1 MKTKTSEIGSQ
12 ITLRWYA
19 EKPFAYAIREK
30 YQQRMIIGFI
40 FGTSLLALALLSY
53 FISGALEGGEVVEK
67 RKPVVINVQADPP
80 PPPSEV
86 QKQEITETSTGG
98 GEIASDAVV
107 TSSQAAAVSEAVSAG
122 VEAALGEALASG
134 LLAESGGGIPV
145 AMEGAVGDAGF
156 LGSTAAGGLRG
167 LGAVGVGGLG
177 STGLG
182 GGDGSGIGFG
192 TQGAGGG
199 LAGPGSGKGLGGGTG
214 RGLGVGRA
222 GKLALS
228 TNFAKMSVGA
238 GGRSKE
244 EIEAVVKAN
253 QPAIYAC
260 YVEARQAGDIKGTMV
275 VRVLIAPD
283 GAVRDAQIVKTSIT
297 NQNMQRCIVGKMRR
311 MKFKAISGSTIQQV
325 DIPYD
330 FTESE

>member
-12 ITLRWYA
+12 VALRWYA
-19 EKPFAYAIREK
+19 EKPFAYKIREE
-30 YQQRMIIGFI
+30 YQKRMTIGFVLGI
-40 FGTSLLALALLSY
+40 SLFAAALLSY

-86 QKQEITETSTGG
+86 QKQEVTEAAT
-98 GEIASDAVV
+98 GEIGGDAVV

-134 LLAESGGGIPV
+134 LLAEASSGIPT
-145 AMEGAVGDAGF
+145 AMEGATGDAGF
-156 LGSTAAGGLRG
+156 LGSTSAGGLRG
-167 LGAVGVGGLG
+167 LGAAGVGGLG

-192 TQGAGGG
+192 GQGAGGG
-199 LAGPGSGKGLGGGTG
+199 LGGPGSASGLGGGTG
-214 RGLGVGRA
+214 KGLGVGRS
-222 GKLALS
+222 GKLALN
-228 TNFAKMSVGA
+228 TNFAKLSVGS

-244 EIEAVVKAN
+244 EIAAVVRAN
-253 QPAIYAC
+253 QPAVYAC
-260 YVEARQAGDIKGTMV
+260 YAEARAAGDLKGSMV
-275 VRVLIAPD
+275 IRVLIAPD
-283 GAVRDAQIVKTSIT
+283 GAVRDAQVVKTSIT

-311 MKFKAISGSTIQQV
+311 MKFKPISSNTIQQV

-330 FTESE
+330 FSDAE

>member
-12 ITLRWYA
+12 VALRWYA
-19 EKPFAYAIREK
+19 ERPFAYRIREEYRK
-30 YQQRMIIGFI
+30 RMTIGFVL
-40 FGTSLLALALLSY
+40 GVSLFAAALLSY
-53 FISGALEGGEVVEK
+53 FISGAFAGGEVVER

-86 QKQEITETSTGG
+86 QRQEVAETATGEIGG
-98 GEIASDAVV
+98 GAVV
-107 TSSQAAAVSEAVSAG
+107 TAGQAAALSEAVSAG

-134 LLAESGGGIPV
+134 LLAEAGSGIPT

-156 LGSTAAGGLRG
+156 LGSTSAGGLRG

-192 TQGAGGG
+192 GQGIGGG
-199 LAGPGSGKGLGGGTG
+199 LGGPGSAAGLGGGAAK
-214 RGLGVGRA
+214 GLGIGRA

-228 TNFAKMSVGA
+228 TNFAKLSVGT

-244 EIEAVVKAN
+244 EIAAVVRAN
-253 QPAIYAC
+253 QQAVYAC
-260 YVEARQAGDIKGTMV
+260 YAEARAAGELKGSMV
-275 VRVLIAPD
+275 IRILIAPD
-283 GAVRDAQIVKTSIT
+283 GAVRDAQVVKTSIT

-311 MKFKAISGSTIQQV
+311 MKFKPISNNVIQQV

-330 FTESE
+330 FSDAE

>member
-12 ITLRWYA
+12 VALRWYA
-19 EKPFAYAIREK
+19 EKPFAYKIREE
-30 YQQRMIIGFI
+30 YQKRMTIGFVLGI
-40 FGTSLLALALLSY
+40 SLFAAALLSY

-86 QKQEITETSTGG
+86 QKQEVTEAAT
-98 GEIASDAVV
+98 GEIGGNAVV

-134 LLAESGGGIPV
+134 LLAEASSGIPT
-145 AMEGAVGDAGF
+145 AMEGATGDAGF
-156 LGSTAAGGLRG
+156 LGSTSAGGLRG
-167 LGAVGVGGLG
+167 LGAAGVGGLG

-192 TQGAGGG
+192 GQGAGGG
-199 LAGPGSGKGLGGGTG
+199 LGGPGSASGLGGGTG
-214 RGLGVGRA
+214 KGLGVGRS
-222 GKLALS
+222 GKLALN
-228 TNFAKMSVGA
+228 TNFAKLSVGS

-244 EIEAVVKAN
+244 EIAAVVRAN
-253 QPAIYAC
+253 QPAVYAC
-260 YVEARQAGDIKGTMV
+260 YAEARAAGDLKGSMV

-283 GAVRDAQIVKTSIT
+283 GAVRDAQVVKTSIT

-311 MKFKAISGSTIQQV
+311 MKFKPISSNTIQQV

-330 FTESE
+330 FSDAE

>member
-12 ITLRWYA
+12 VALRWYA
-19 EKPFAYAIREK
+19 EKPFAYKIREE
-30 YQQRMIIGFI
+30 YQKRMTIGFVLGI
-40 FGTSLLALALLSY
+40 SLFAAALLSY

-86 QKQEITETSTGG
+86 QKQEVTEAAT
-98 GEIASDAVV
+98 GEIGGDAVV

-134 LLAESGGGIPV
+134 LLAEASSGIPT
-145 AMEGAVGDAGF
+145 AMEGATGDAGF
-156 LGSTAAGGLRG
+156 LGSTSAGGLRG
-167 LGAVGVGGLG
+167 LGAAGVGGLG

-192 TQGAGGG
+192 GQGAGGG
-199 LAGPGSGKGLGGGTG
+199 LGGPGSASGLGGGTG
-214 RGLGVGRA
+214 KGLGVGRS
-222 GKLALS
+222 GKLALN
-228 TNFAKMSVGA
+228 TNFAKLSVGS

-244 EIEAVVKAN
+244 EIAAVVRAN
-253 QPAIYAC
+253 QPAVYAC
-260 YVEARQAGDIKGTMV
+260 YAEARAAGDLKGSMV

-283 GAVRDAQIVKTSIT
+283 GAVRDAQVVKTSIT

-311 MKFKAISGSTIQQV
+311 MKFKPISSNTIQQV

-330 FTESE
+330 FSDAE

>member
-12 ITLRWYA
+12 VALRWYA
-19 EKPFAYAIREK
+19 EKPFAYKIREE
-30 YQQRMIIGFI
+30 YQKRMTIGFVLGI
-40 FGTSLLALALLSY
+40 SLFAAALLSY

-86 QKQEITETSTGG
+86 QKQEVSEAATGDIG
-98 GEIASDAVV
+98 GDAVV

-134 LLAESGGGIPV
+134 LLAEASSGIPT
-145 AMEGAVGDAGF
+145 AMEGATGDAGF
-156 LGSTAAGGLRG
+156 LGSTSAGGLRG
-167 LGAVGVGGLG
+167 LGATGVGGLG

-192 TQGAGGG
+192 GQGAGGG
-199 LAGPGSGKGLGGGTG
+199 LGGPGSASGLGGGTG
-214 RGLGVGRA
+214 KGLGVGRS
-222 GKLALS
+222 GKLALN
-228 TNFAKMSVGA
+228 TNFAKLSVGS

-244 EIEAVVKAN
+244 EIAAVVRAN
-253 QPAIYAC
+253 QPAVYAC
-260 YVEARQAGDIKGTMV
+260 YAEARAAGDLKGSMV

-283 GAVRDAQIVKTSIT
+283 GAVRDAQVVKTSIT

-311 MKFKAISGSTIQQV
+311 MKFKPISSNTIQQV

-330 FTESE
+330 FSDAE

>member
-12 ITLRWYA
+12 VVLRWYA
-19 EKPFAYAIREK
+19 ERPFAYKIREE
-30 YQQRMIIGFI
+30 YQKRMMIGFAL
-40 FGTSLLALALLSY
+40 GASLFALAILSY
-53 FISGALEGGEVVEK
+53 FVSGALAGGEVVVN

-86 QKQEITETSTGG
+86 QKQEVTEAAT
-98 GEIASDAVV
+98 GEIGGDAVV

-134 LLAESGGGIPV
+134 LLAEASSGIPT
-145 AMEGAVGDAGF
+145 AMEGATGDAGF
-156 LGSTAAGGLRG
+156 LGSTSAGGLRG
-167 LGAVGVGGLG
+167 LGAAGVGGLG

-192 TQGAGGG
+192 VQGAGGG
-199 LAGPGSGKGLGGGTG
+199 LGGPGSASGLGGGTG
-214 RGLGVGRA
+214 KGLGVGRS
-222 GKLALS
+222 GKLALN
-228 TNFAKMSVGA
+228 TNFAKLNVGS

-244 EIEAVVKAN
+244 EIAAVVRAN
-253 QPAIYAC
+253 QQAVYAC
-260 YVEARQAGDIKGTMV
+260 YAEARAAGDLKGSMV
-275 VRVLIAPD
+275 IRVLIAPD
-283 GAVRDAQIVKTSIT
+283 GAVRDAQVVKTSIT

-311 MKFKAISGSTIQQV
+311 MKFKPISGSTIQQV

-330 FTESE
+330 FSDAE

>member
-12 ITLRWYA
+12 VALRWYA
-19 EKPFAYAIREK
+19 EKPFAYKIREE
-30 YQQRMIIGFI
+30 YQKRMTIGFVLGI
-40 FGTSLLALALLSY
+40 SLFAAALLSY

-86 QKQEITETSTGG
+86 QKQEVTEASTGG
-98 GEIASDAVV
+98 DIGGDAVV

-134 LLAESGGGIPV
+134 LLAEASSGIPT
-145 AMEGAVGDAGF
+145 AMEGATGDAGF
-156 LGSTAAGGLRG
+156 LGSTSAGGLRG
-167 LGAVGVGGLG
+167 LGTTGVGGLG

-192 TQGAGGG
+192 GQGVGGG
-199 LAGPGSGKGLGGGTG
+199 LGGPGSASGLGGGTG
-214 RGLGVGRA
+214 KGLGVGRS
-222 GKLALS
+222 GKLALN
-228 TNFAKMSVGA
+228 TNFAKLSVGS

-244 EIEAVVKAN
+244 EIAAVVRAN
-253 QPAIYAC
+253 QPAVYAC
-260 YVEARQAGDIKGTMV
+260 YAEARAAGDLKGSMV

-283 GAVRDAQIVKTSIT
+283 GAVRDAQVVKTSIT

-311 MKFKAISGSTIQQV
+311 MKFKPISSNTIQQV

-330 FTESE
+330 FSDAE

>member
-12 ITLRWYA
+12 VALRWYA
-19 EKPFAYAIREK
+19 EKPFAYKIREE
-30 YQQRMIIGFI
+30 YQKRMTIGFVLGI
-40 FGTSLLALALLSY
+40 SLFAAALLSY
-53 FISGALEGGEVVEK
+53 FISGALEGGEVVPK

-86 QKQEITETSTGG
+86 QKQEVTEAAT
-98 GEIASDAVV
+98 GEIGGDAVV

-134 LLAESGGGIPV
+134 LLAEASSGIPT
-145 AMEGAVGDAGF
+145 AMEGATGDAGF
-156 LGSTAAGGLRG
+156 LGSTSAGGLRG
-167 LGAVGVGGLG
+167 LGAAGVGGLG

-192 TQGAGGG
+192 GQGAGGG
-199 LAGPGSGKGLGGGTG
+199 LGGPGSASGLGGGTG
-214 RGLGVGRA
+214 KGLGVGRS
-222 GKLALS
+222 GKLALN
-228 TNFAKMSVGA
+228 TNFAKLSVGS

-244 EIEAVVKAN
+244 EIAAVVRAN
-253 QPAIYAC
+253 QPAVYAC
-260 YVEARQAGDIKGTMV
+260 YAEARAAGDLKGSMV

-283 GAVRDAQIVKTSIT
+283 GAVRDAQVVKTSIT

-311 MKFKAISGSTIQQV
+311 MKFKPISNNIIQQV

-330 FTESE
+330 FSDAE